1 MCGGHKRTGDREGK
15 MKKEGNGW
23 AGLGR
28 VFLQHQGRGCPLLSS
43 AEPTHGPR
51 RAPELLSLC
60 SAGWALQD
68 ARRLWEGPPQ
78 LRHPAQPSSIWFCTT
93 EKCSRVLEE
102 SSAQRAEMLLLLCP
116 WGLKERLW
124 FWRGSKEAL
133 GGAPS
138 LCPPTHLPPSFL
150 QRLVAPKKTQ

>member
-1 MCGGHKRTGDREGK
+1 

-23 AGLGR
+23 AGLGT

-43 AEPTHGPR
+43 TEPTHGPR
-51 RAPELLSLC
+51 RALELLSLC

-68 ARRLWEGPPQ
+68 ARRLWEGPPR

-93 EKCSRVLEE
+93 RKCSRVLEE
-102 SSAQRAEMLLLLCP
+102 PLVQRAEMLLLLCP

-124 FWRGSKEAL
+124 FWERQQRGPRWSPKSLSPPHTPAPQLSSEACC
-133 GGAPS
+133 S
-138 LCPPTHLPPSFL
+138 
-150 QRLVAPKKTQ
+150 

>member
-1 MCGGHKRTGDREGK
+1 

-43 AEPTHGPR
+43 TEPTHGPR

-68 ARRLWEGPPQ
+68 ARRLWEGPPR
-78 LRHPAQPSSIWFCTT
+78 LRHPEQPSSIWFCTT

-138 LCPPTHLPPSFL
+138 LCPPTHLPPIFL
-150 QRLVAPKKTQ
+150 QRLVAPKKKISES